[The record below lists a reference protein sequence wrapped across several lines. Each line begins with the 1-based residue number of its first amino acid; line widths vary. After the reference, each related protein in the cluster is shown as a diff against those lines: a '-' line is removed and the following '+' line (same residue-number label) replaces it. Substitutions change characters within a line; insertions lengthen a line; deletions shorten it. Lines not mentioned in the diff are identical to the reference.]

1 MSTPLE
7 HIRELNRQA
16 WAICKKDGP
25 LAIELARQAEALL
38 ADCPEAQPRDE
49 YESLK
54 TQAYCLDMLSR
65 PEEALPLGLRA
76 KRVAEEIGDRYL
88 IGSIGSI
95 LGRTYWHIDDF
106 ATSMDYY
113 LNALNLI
120 QTEHHPDLEVS
131 LTNGLG
137 LVQYGLENYAEALAY
152 FKACLAKAAPED
164 VTGQADANNNIAYVL
179 HLLGRDAEALDYGQA
194 ALALFNQLGTSVG
207 KMETLHSLGAIYF
220 ALQDYDEAMR
230 LLQQGMAIAHQTSSQ
245 LLELSY
251 IIEICRI
258 HRAQGRL
265 AQAEADLL
273 RALQTAEHINSQT
286 YISLTHERLVEV
298 YKDRHDYQSALTHF
312 EAFHATFKKVFND
325 KSDRRVK
332 NLEILHQVEVT
343 RQQADLYRE
352 LAGTDFLTNL
362 VNRRRWLEIAE
373 AASQRSQTAQD
384 HLAIIMLDVDH
395 FKRVN
400 DEYGHKAGDAVLAA
414 VAGSLKKSLRQ
425 GDVAGR
431 FGGEEFIVLVLGAPP
446 ERCAHSAERL
456 RQAVAQLIIANAPA
470 PIQVTISLGLACL
483 DPGQRLPLEALIDWA
498 DQALLLAK
506 QQGRNRVV
514 VWAAGPASANVAE

>member
-1 MSTPLE
+1 MSTPRE
-7 HIRELNRQA
+7 QIQELNRQA

-25 LAIELARQAEALL
+25 QAIQLARQAQALL
-38 ADCPEAQPRDE
+38 ADCPEAQPIDE
-49 YESLK
+49 FESLK
-54 TQAYCLDMLSR
+54 TQAYGLDMLGH

-76 KRVAEEIGDRYL
+76 KQVAEQIGDRYL

-95 LGRTYWHIDDF
+95 IARTYWHIDDF
-106 ATSMDYY
+106 ATSMNYY
-113 LNALNLI
+113 LNALNMI

-137 LVQYGLENYAEALAY
+137 LVQYGLENYAEALGY
-152 FKACLAKAAPED
+152 FKTCLEKAAAED
-164 VTGQADANNNIAYVL
+164 LTGRADANNNVAYVL
-179 HLLGRDAEALDYGQA
+179 HVLGRDGEALPYGLA
-194 ALALFNQLGTSVG
+194 ALSLFNQLGTSVG

-220 ALQDYDEAMR
+220 SLQNFDEAMR
-230 LLQQGMAIAHQTSSQ
+230 LLQEGIAIARQTGSQ

-265 AQAEADLL
+265 AQAETELL
-273 RALQTAEHINSQT
+273 LALETAERISSQT
-286 YISLTHERLVEV
+286 YISLAHERLVEV
-298 YKDRHDYQSALTHF
+298 YKDQHDYQSALTHA

-325 KSDRRVK
+325 KSDRRIK
-332 NLEILHQVEVT
+332 NLEILHQVEIS

-362 VNRRRWLEIAE
+362 VNRRRLLEIAE
-373 AASQRSQTAQD
+373 AAWQRVRTAQD
-384 HLAIIMLDVDH
+384 YLAIIMLDVDH

-400 DEYGHKAGDAVLAA
+400 DQYGHKAGDATLAA
-414 VAGSLKKSLRQ
+414 VAVCLKKSLRQ

-446 ERCAHSAERL
+446 ERCEQVAERL
-456 RQAVAQLIIANAPA
+456 RQAVAQLTITNEPA
-470 PIQVTISLGLACL
+470 PVRVTISLGLACL
-483 DPGQRLPLEALIDWA
+483 DLEQPKPLDTLIDCA

-506 QQGRNRVV
+506 QQGRDRVV
-514 VWAAGPASANVAE
+514 VWNAPSAALAT

>member
-1 MSTPLE
+1 MSSQLDR
-7 HIRELNRQA
+7 IRELNRQA
-16 WAICKKDGP
+16 WAVCKKDGP
-25 LAIELARQAEALL
+25 QAIQLARQAQALL
-38 ADCPEAQPRDE
+38 ADCPDAQPRDE
-49 YESLK
+49 FESLK

-76 KRVAEEIGDRYL
+76 KQVAEQIGDRYL

-137 LVQYGLENYAEALAY
+137 LVQYGLENYAEALGY
-152 FKACLAKAAPED
+152 FRTCLEKAAPED
-164 VTGQADANNNIAYVL
+164 LTGRADANNNIAYVL
-179 HLLGRDAEALDYGQA
+179 HLLGRDAEALEHGLA

-220 ALQDYDEAMR
+220 ARQDYDEAMR
-230 LLQQGMAIAHQTSSQ
+230 RLQEGMAIASQTSSQ

-251 IIEICRI
+251 IIEISRI
-258 HRAQGRL
+258 HRIQGRPE
-265 AQAEADLL
+265 QAEHDLL
-273 RALQTAEHINSQT
+273 QALQTAERINSPT
-286 YISLTHERLVEV
+286 YISLTHEHLVEV
-298 YKDRHDYQSALTHF
+298 CRDRGDYQSALTHF
-312 EAFHATFKKVFND
+312 EAFHATYKKVFND

-362 VNRRRWLEIAE
+362 VNRRRLLEIAE
-373 AASQRSQTAQD
+373 AAWQRVQSAQD

-400 DEYGHKAGDAVLAA
+400 DQYGHKAGDEVLAA
-414 VAGSLKKSLRQ
+414 VAASLKKSLRQ
-425 GDVAGR
+425 GDVPGR
-431 FGGEEFIVLVLGAPP
+431 FGGEEFIVLVLGTPP
-446 ERCAHSAERL
+446 ERCVNIAERL
-456 RQAVAQLIIANAPA
+456 RQAVAQLIIANEQG
-470 PIQVTISLGLACL
+470 PIRVTISLGLACL
-483 DPGQRLPLEALIDWA
+483 DPGQRLPLDALIDCA

-506 QQGRNRVV
+506 QQGRDRLVV
-514 VWAAGPASANVAE
+514 GTAVQK